1 MALKLPGPLAPGVS
15 HAEPVLKTSRL
26 CTGATSM
33 TGIEMTVIVDFAVG
47 LAVSTAEAD
56 LYLHWAADL
65 LAPAKDGDDHD
76 DGQTH

>member
-1 MALKLPGPLAPGVS
+1 MALRLPGPLAPGVS

-26 CTGATSM
+26 CTGATS
-33 TGIEMTVIVDFAVG
+33 TGTEMAVFVDFAVG
-47 LAVSTAEAD
+47 LAVSVAEAD

-76 DGQTH
+76 DGQIG